1 LVQRLPREALQIL
14 VEEVNKQKKKKKK
27 SKVAPSPPA
36 EQLVIG
42 A

>member
-1 LVQRLPREALQIL
+1 VQRLPREALQIL
-14 VEEVNKQKKKKKK
+14 VEEVNKQKKKKK
-27 SKVAPSPPA
+27 SRVAPSPPA